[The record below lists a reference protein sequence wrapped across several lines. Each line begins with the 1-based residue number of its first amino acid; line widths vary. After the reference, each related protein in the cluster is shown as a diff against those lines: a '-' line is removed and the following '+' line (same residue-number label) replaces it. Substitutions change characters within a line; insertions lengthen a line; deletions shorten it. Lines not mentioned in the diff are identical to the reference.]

1 MMFEQLGP
9 WMRMIVYLK
18 NKDGKYIRELNLDEA
33 EGSEELFATWIEPP
47 WNERPL
53 CVPQG
58 NICLITQLELG
69 ELSSVK
75 TRAAGGSH
83 VDSRFGLSVTSG
95 FVLFLVIRVRV

>member
-9 WMRMIVYLK
+9 WMRMMVYLK

-33 EGSEELFATWIEPP
+33 ERSEALDSPP

-53 CVPQG
+53 CLSQG
-58 NICLITQLELG
+58 NIGLITQLELE

-75 TRAAGGSH
+75 TNAAGGSH
-83 VDSRFGLSVTSG
+83 VDTRFGLSLTCG
-95 FVLFLVIRVRV
+95 FFLFLVIRV